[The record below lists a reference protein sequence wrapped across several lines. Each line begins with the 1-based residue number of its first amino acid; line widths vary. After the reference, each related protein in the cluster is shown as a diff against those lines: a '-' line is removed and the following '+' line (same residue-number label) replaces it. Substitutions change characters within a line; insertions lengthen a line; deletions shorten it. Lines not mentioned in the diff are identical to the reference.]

1 MFPIKATVTI
11 GTQAELERFTAF
23 IASNTD
29 ANVAAAPKLTET
41 RGTGETTAKAT
52 EAPGKSKANAPATTA
67 PSAPTAAP
75 AAAPATSTTAPA
87 PQPSTEKAATANSA
101 PARADVSKAAVA
113 LALKDKAKIIE
124 ILAGF
129 NAKGVKDVPDDKL
142 AEVFPLINAALEG

>member
-1 MFPIKATVTI
+1 MFPIKATLTI

-23 IASNTD
+23 VAANTG
-29 ANVAAAPKLTET
+29 ANEAAAPKLAQ
-41 RGTGETTAKAT
+41 TTKD
-52 EAPGKSKANAPATTA
+52 
-67 PSAPTAAP
+67 
-75 AAAPATSTTAPA
+75 AAAPAGKPKAEPAKTAPSEPTAGKADAPAASTVKPEPQTSTV
-87 PQPSTEKAATANSA
+87 KAADAASA

-129 NAKGVKDVPDDKL
+129 GAKGVKDVPDDKL

>member
-23 IASNTD
+23 IASNTS

-41 RGTGETTAKAT
+41 TKEAAAPTGKPKAEKTA
-52 EAPGKSKANAPATTA
+52 APATTA
-67 PSAPTAAP
+67 PSAP

-87 PQPSTEKAATANSA
+87 PQPSTGQAATANSA
-101 PARADVSKAAVA
+101 PDRADVSKAAVA

-142 AEVFPLINAALEG
+142 AEVFPLIKAALEG

>member
-11 GTQAELERFTAF
+11 GTHAELERFTAF
-23 IASNTD
+23 IASNAS

-41 RGTGETTAKAT
+41 TKDAA
-52 EAPGKSKANAPATTA
+52 APAGKPKAEKAAAPAKTA
-67 PSAPTAAP
+67 PSEPTAEQ

-87 PQPSTEKAATANSA
+87 PQPSTGQAATANSA